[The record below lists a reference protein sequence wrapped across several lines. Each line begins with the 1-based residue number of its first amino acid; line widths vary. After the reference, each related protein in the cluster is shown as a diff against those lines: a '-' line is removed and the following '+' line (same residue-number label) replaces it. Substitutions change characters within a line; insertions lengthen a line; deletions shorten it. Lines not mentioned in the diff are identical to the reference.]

1 MNKETLCFA
10 LMAGGIMAALAAI
23 AGLRLKRQMI
33 AAGIATGAVIAL
45 LNMLVEFLGAR
56 LDVYYVSGPWM
67 LVQTPI
73 PLTVT
78 WLFMTF
84 VFIAGYTVVK
94 RRAPRKSSVTLYMA
108 AAIVAGWLTDYA
120 FHRVGILTLG
130 KNGSPAMIA
139 AVWIIF
145 VPLTIFLYELLMAL
159 MAGDRDAT

>member
-1 MNKETLCFA
+1 
-10 LMAGGIMAALAAI
+10 MAGGILATIAVI
-23 AGLRLKRQMI
+23 AGLRLKRQII
-33 AAGIATGAVIAL
+33 AAGIATGVVIAV
-45 LNMLVEFLGAR
+45 LNMLVELLGASFD
-56 LDVYYVSGPWM
+56 LYHVSGPWM

-84 VFIAGYTVVK
+84 VFIAGYTVVI

-145 VPLTIFLYELLMAL
+145 VPLAIFLYELLFAL
-159 MAGDRDAT
+159 LPGDKD